1 MLGYLSTAIICFKM
15 RTVFQ
20 EHGSRETLSFEEQIM
35 SKDKYPSI
43 FLSQMEA
50 IVFLIL
56 QFFFTTCAV
65 WKIGEYHLDIPQFC
79 V

>member
-35 SKDKYPSI
+35 SKDKEQSI
-43 FLSQMEA
+43 FLKSNESYCA
-50 IVFLIL
+50 IFRNRQDLE
-56 QFFFTTCAV
+56 
-65 WKIGEYHLDIPQFC
+65 IGKCHSDIS
-79 V
+79 